1 MNTIKDMV
9 KETGHNYYNL
19 IKTYFESSGVS
30 SSEDFFMS
38 VETFNKKSPKLTPGF
53 VI

>member
-9 KETGHNYYNL
+9 KETGHNYYIL
-19 IKTYFESSGVS
+19 IKTYFESSVVS
-30 SSEDFFMS
+30 TGDFFMS